1 MRIDVHVHH
10 HGLNDS
16 DSVKEQLMAVSKQIQ
31 EFSDRVNAATNEL
44 AADLKAL
51 RDKVAAGTAL
61 TPDDALVLDGIA
73 SKLEAMGADAE
84 NPV

>member
-16 DSVKEQLMAVSKQIQ
+16 DSVKESLMAVSKQIQ
-31 EFSDRVNAATNEL
+31 EFSDRVNVATNEL
-44 AADLKAL
+44 AADLKGL
-51 RDKVAAGTAL
+51 RDKIVAGTAL
-61 TPDDALVLDGIA
+61 TPEDTAVLDGIA
-73 SKLEAMGADAE
+73 TKLEAMGSDPE